1 MTKLA
6 RFIAGN
12 DVERRTIVTRQRF
25 TATLLWQGGIVTAQC
40 REAPIATQG
49 ETEEEALTSLREALA
64 LQSGLPLG
72 IEAPEIEIIVMKR
85 LYR

>member
-1 MTKLA
+1 M
-6 RFIAGN
+6 
-12 DVERRTIVTRQRF
+12 TRQRF
-25 TATLLWQGGIVTAQC
+25 TATLLRQGGMVTAQC

-49 ETEEEALTSLREALA
+49 ETEDEALANLREALA
-64 LQSGLPLG
+64 LHSGLPVG